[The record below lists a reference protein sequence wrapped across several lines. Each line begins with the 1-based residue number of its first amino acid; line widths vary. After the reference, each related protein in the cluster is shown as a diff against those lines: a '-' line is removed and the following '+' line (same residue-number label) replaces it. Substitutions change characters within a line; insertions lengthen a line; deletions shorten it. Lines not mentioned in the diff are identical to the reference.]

1 MRCGCPAAAPRSREV
16 VENFGAVAVLAIDE
30 DDNIVLVYQYR
41 QPLGRRLWEL
51 PAGLLDLGGEPPH
64 VTAAR
69 ELREEVGLS
78 AKDWRVLVD
87 LDTAPGFSDESV
99 RVYPGDG
106 AVRHRQARRP
116 RRGSR
121 PEVKWFPLDEAVR
134 MVFSGEI
141 VNSIAV
147 AGILAA
153 HAMPDT
159 RRNAARRRAVD
170 RPADILRR
178 AGRDQLDDDFPS
190 RALDDQLQ
198 GYLDHLTIER
208 GVAANTL
215 SSYRRDLRRYS
226 EHLTLR
232 GIDDLAKVTESDV
245 SDFLVALRRGDPD
258 AGSVPLSA
266 VSAARALIAVRGLH
280 RFAAAEGLTA
290 LNVASAVKPPTPS
303 RRLPKSLSL
312 DEVLALLDGAGGDS
326 EADGP
331 LTLRNRALLELLYS
345 TGARISEAVGLD
357 VDDIDTQARSV
368 LLRGKGGKQRLVP
381 IGRPAVTALDAYF
394 VRGRPDLARRGRG
407 TPAIFLNA
415 RGGRLSRQSAWQ
427 VLQDAAER
435 AGITSAVSPHVLRHS
450 FATHL
455 LDGGADVRV
464 VQELL
469 GHASVTTTQ
478 IYTMVTV
485 HRAARGLGRSPPAGA
500 VNVPAAAM
508 RCEGI

>member
-1 MRCGCPAAAPRSREV
+1 MTDVPA
-16 VENFGAVAVLAIDE
+16 
-30 DDNIVLVYQYR
+30 
-41 QPLGRRLWEL
+41 
-51 PAGLLDLGGEPPH
+51 
-64 VTAAR
+64 
-69 ELREEVGLS
+69 
-78 AKDWRVLVD
+78 
-87 LDTAPGFSDESV
+87 
-99 RVYPGDG
+99 
-106 AVRHRQARRP
+106 
-116 RRGSR
+116 
-121 PEVKWFPLDEAVR
+121 
-134 MVFSGEI
+134 
-141 VNSIAV
+141 
-147 AGILAA
+147 
-153 HAMPDT
+153 
-159 RRNAARRRAVD
+159 
-170 RPADILRR
+170 
-178 AGRDQLDDDFPS
+178 

-215 SSYRRDLRRYS
+215 SSYRRDLRRYA
-226 EHLTLR
+226 EHLTAAR
-232 GIDDLAKVTESDV
+232 H
-245 SDFLVALRRGDPD
+245 RRPGARSPRPTS
-258 AGSVPLSA
+258 ATSWWRCAAATPTPARLPLSA

-280 RFAAAEGLTA
+280 RFAAAEGVTDVD
-290 LNVASAVKPPTPS
+290 VARAVKPPTPS
-303 RRLPKSLSL
+303 RRLPKSLTL

-357 VDDIDTQARSV
+357 VDDIDTHARSV

-381 IGRPAVTALDAYF
+381 IGRPAVTALDAYL

-435 AGITSAVSPHVLRHS
+435 AGITAAVSPHTLRHS

-478 IYTMVTV
+478 IYTLVTV
-485 HRAARGLGRSPPAGA
+485 NALREVWAGRRTRGPGSAG
-500 VNVPAAAM
+500 
-508 RCEGI
+508 